1 MLFIRLHDLGLGCHV
16 GPIFAGTFGY
26 ADDVALVAPTLY
38 AMDKMIKVC
47 EIFADKI
54 GLLFNPLKS
63 KLLCYNVD
71 NPDTVY
77 VTLGNTTVRTSL
89 HEKHLGNF
97 ISNNIYDINIKEHVC
112 RFIGKTNAIL
122 CDFGCCD
129 SSTLVNIHIT
139 FCMDL
144 YGCELWNIS
153 SRYTE
158 EIHTTWRIAMRK
170 IWKLHPRTHNN
181 LICNIRSNF
190 THSLEKVIFLSF
202 IMPCITL
209 MNWSDYYYMLS

>member
-1 MLFIRLHDLGLGCHV
+1 MLIERNVSPFVIRFLLFMYTNQSMRVKWKDSLSDHFSIGNGVRQGAVLSPSVFTLYIDMLFIRLQDLGLGCHV
-16 GPIFAGTFGY
+16 GPIFAGSFGY

-129 SSTLVNIHIT
+129 SSTLVNIHRT
-139 FCMDL
+139 FCMD
-144 YGCELWNIS
+144 
-153 SRYTE
+153 
-158 EIHTTWRIAMRK
+158 
-170 IWKLHPRTHNN
+170 
-181 LICNIRSNF
+181 
-190 THSLEKVIFLSF
+190 
-202 IMPCITL
+202 
-209 MNWSDYYYMLS
+209 

>member
-1 MLFIRLHDLGLGCHV
+1 
-16 GPIFAGTFGY
+16 
-26 ADDVALVAPTLY
+26 
-38 AMDKMIKVC
+38 MDKMIKVC

-97 ISNNIYDINIKEHVC
+97 ISNNIYDRNIKEHVC

-129 SSTLVNIHIT
+129 SSTLVNIHRT

-153 SRYTE
+153 SKYTE
-158 EIHTTWRIAMRK
+158 EMHTAWQIAMRK

-190 THSLEKVIFLSF
+190 THSLEKIHISF
-202 IMPCITL
+202 IYNALHHPNKL
-209 MNWSDYYYMLS
+209 VRLLLHV